1 MINKILS
8 VLMLAVIGFIIYG
21 EYLILYT
28 ITVPFQMTMA
38 SILSFL
44 ITIIL
49 LIFSDVIVFAI
60 LLGTADGLW
69 ESD

>member
-8 VLMLAVIGFIIYG
+8 VLMMAVIGFIIYG
-21 EYLILYT
+21 EYLMLYT

-44 ITIIL
+44 ITITL

-60 LLGTADGLW
+60 LLGTAIALW
-69 ESD
+69 DE

>member
-1 MINKILS
+1 
-8 VLMLAVIGFIIYG
+8 MLAVIGFIIYG

-44 ITIIL
+44 ITITL

>member
-8 VLMLAVIGFIIYG
+8 VLMMAVIGFIIYG
-21 EYLILYT
+21 EYLMLYT

-44 ITIIL
+44 ITITL

>member
-44 ITIIL
+44 ITITL

>member
-21 EYLILYT
+21 EYLMLYT

-44 ITIIL
+44 ITITL

>member
-8 VLMLAVIGFIIYG
+8 VLILAVIGFIIYG

-44 ITIIL
+44 ITITL